1 VYWGTGNA
9 GAWNPVNRKGDNLYA
24 ASVLAI
30 RPKTGEIVWHYQFV
44 PNDVFDWDSL
54 WELILADINFEGQKR
69 KVVMQMNRN
78 GFLYVL
84 DRTNGQLLS
93 AKPFGQ
99 VNWATHVDMA
109 TGRPVE
115 SELSK
120 KLRAGEEIE
129 MWPSIRGA
137 KNWPHAAYNP
147 NTGLLYANTNHQ
159 GSFYKFTELA
169 PYKPGLRYQGIANR
183 YPEVKPGDIVG
194 HIEAIDPLTAK
205 AKWRVPLPD
214 HQIWSAML
222 ATGGGLLFTGKST
235 GEFFAMDAETGRT
248 LWEFRTSSGVNAMP
262 ITWTHKGK
270 QYVTVLSGLGGLS
283 GTSGR
288 ARLSFVPLGGSV
300 WTFALPD

>member
-1 VYWGTGNA
+1 M
-9 GAWNPVNRKGDNLYA
+9 
-24 ASVLAI
+24 
-30 RPKTGEIVWHYQFV
+30 WHYQFV
-44 PNDVFDWDSL
+44 PNDAFDWDSL

-78 GFLYVL
+78 GFLYVI

-93 AKPFGQ
+93 AKPFGK

-137 KNWPHAAYNP
+137 KNWPHAAFNP

-159 GSFYKFTELA
+159 ASFYKFTELA
-169 PYKPGLRYQGIANR
+169 PLQAGAALPGHGRTAIR
-183 YPEVKPGDIVG
+183 IVKPGDVVG
-194 HIEAIDPLTAK
+194 HIEAIDPMTAK
-205 AKWRVPLPD
+205 AKWRVPAAGLPD
-214 HQIWSAML
+214 LVGDARHRRRSAL
-222 ATGGGLLFTGKST
+222 HRQVAPASSSRWTRRRAGRCGSSARAPAST
-235 GEFFAMDAETGRT
+235 RCRSPGR
-248 LWEFRTSSGVNAMP
+248 SN
-262 ITWTHKGK
+262 GK
-270 QYVTVLSGLGGLS
+270 QYVTVLSGLGGLY

-288 ARLSFVPLGGSV
+288 ARLAYVPLGGSV
-300 WTFALPD
+300 WTFALPPD

>member
-1 VYWGTGNA
+1 MI
-9 GAWNPVNRKGDNLYA
+9 D
-24 ASVLAI
+24 
-30 RPKTGEIVWHYQFV
+30 
-44 PNDVFDWDSL
+44 
-54 WELILADINFEGQKR
+54 GQKR

-78 GFLYVL
+78 GFLYVI

-93 AKPFGQ
+93 AKPFGK

-137 KNWPHAAYNP
+137 KNWPHAAFNP

-169 PYKPGLRYQGIANR
+169 PYKPGLRYQGMANR
-183 YPEVKPGDIVG
+183 YPELKPGDVVG

-214 HQIWSAML
+214 YQIWSAML
-222 ATGGGLLFTGKST
+222 ATGGGLLFTGKSHR
-235 GEFFAMDAETGRT
+235 GILRHGRGHRRDAVGVPDELGRQRDADH
-248 LWEFRTSSGVNAMP
+248 LDAQGQAVRDGAVRP
-262 ITWTHKGK
+262 RRL
-270 QYVTVLSGLGGLS
+270 Y

-300 WTFALPD
+300 WTFALQD